1 MITRLQAKKFAVAL
15 RGRGDSARSRAES
28 SVDSAIAAT
37 CMTGR
42 WPATVHLDVEAHLD
56 HTVVEFIAAE
66 YRAAGWVLDVQ
77 GNCVRIERP

>member
-1 MITRLQAKKFAVAL
+1 MITRLQAKKFSVTL
-15 RGRGDSARSRAES
+15 QGKSDSARSRAER

-56 HTVVEFIAAE
+56 RTVVDFIAAE
-66 YRAAGWVLDVQ
+66 YRAAGWALDVQ
-77 GNCVRIERP
+77 GSCVRIERP

>member
-1 MITRLQAKKFAVAL
+1 
-15 RGRGDSARSRAES
+15 
-28 SVDSAIAAT
+28 
-37 CMTGR
+37 MTGR